1 MREHLLD
8 PHWTGY
14 HFWKFSQI
22 LDISSESA
30 NSVFKVFREYTILN
44 VISAFGT
51 FVFV

>member
-8 PHWTGY
+8 PHWTGN

-30 NSVFKVFREYTILN
+30 NSVFKVFRECTILN